1 MGLFKSADE
10 RRIERDMKIKA
21 GLKSIERSIVQQG
34 KFADQ
39 FIKHAQE
46 ARKIGDKQ
54 QYEFI
59 RSSLKK
65 TASVK
70 KMLER
75 QLLAMKN
82 AMLIQQQAASSAQ
95 FAESMNLMAQEIGKT
110 FAALDMTQT
119 QASWEKAVAQ
129 AGSIEERMGIFLDSM
144 EQSASSSSV
153 GASSGG
159 ELVSDAEIDRMIESD
174 LVAGEKAELSK
185 LDELESQ
192 IAKELGTAKTKS

>member
-10 RRIERDMKIKA
+10 RRIEREMRIKA
-21 GLKSIERSIVQQG
+21 GLRAIEKSINQQQ
-34 KFADQ
+34 KFSEQ

-59 RSSLKK
+59 RASLKK

-82 AMLIQQQAASSAQ
+82 AMLIQQQAAASAQ
-95 FAESMNLMAQEIGKT
+95 FAESMNLMAQEIGRT
-110 FAALDMTQT
+110 FQALDMTAT
-119 QASWEKAVAQ
+119 QVNWEKAVAQ
-129 AGSIEERMGIFLDSM
+129 AGSIEERMGLFLDSM
-144 EQSASSSSV
+144 EQSAVS
-153 GASSGG
+153 ASGVSAGS
-159 ELVSDAEIDRMIESD
+159 ELVSDSEIDRMIESD
-174 LVAGEKAELSK
+174 LLASEKSELSK
-185 LDELESQ
+185 LDELESE
-192 IAKELGTAKTKS
+192 IAKELGAAKQKT